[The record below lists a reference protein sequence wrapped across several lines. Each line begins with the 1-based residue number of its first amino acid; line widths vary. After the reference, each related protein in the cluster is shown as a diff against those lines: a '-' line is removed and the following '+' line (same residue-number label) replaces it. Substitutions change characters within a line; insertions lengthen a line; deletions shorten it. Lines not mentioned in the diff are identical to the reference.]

1 MNFYTLKLIF
11 KIVRLIVKFLAN
23 TLFGDY
29 NIHWVFAKRAEV
41 VNLILSQNLLIAIT
55 MHLMS
60 TGSER
65 EQYIFGIKVHPAM
78 EIGKMYKS
86 NIVNY
91 LSKLILSAKTTNLF
105 FSCFLLLDLCINEQ
119 LLVFIN
125 LLFQ

>member
-1 MNFYTLKLIF
+1 
-11 KIVRLIVKFLAN
+11 
-23 TLFGDY
+23 
-29 NIHWVFAKRAEV
+29 
-41 VNLILSQNLLIAIT
+41 